1 LLVRFDADT
10 GLRAGELAALRVGRL
25 DLLRGA
31 CEVVESATEVA
42 NELVWGATKTYERR
56 TVRPHAPDDLVFT
69 MPQGGPLR
77 EPKFA
82 GRDLK
87 PAARAAGLP
96 AALRVHDLR
105 HTCASLLIREGASI
119 KAVQHHLGHRSAS
132 ITVDRY
138 GHLFPEELDHLADR
152 LDRLHAEA
160 SVYRR
165 PGGGLRARQ
174 RAWSVTRP
182 CWWRWGD
189 SNSGSRDSATSTR
202 GLV

>member
-1 LLVRFDADT
+1 MHFLTAAQVEQLAAVIAAPYPLLVRFDADT

-56 TVRPHAPDDLVFT
+56 TVRRHAPDDLVFT
-69 MPQGGPLR
+69 MPEGGPLR

-119 KAVQHHLGHRSAS
+119 EAVQHHLGHRSAS
-132 ITVDRY
+132 ITVDRH
-138 GHLFPEELDHLADR
+138 GHLFPELDHLATVSTGCTRR
-152 LDRLHAEA
+152 LACTDALVAA
-160 SVYRR
+160 FGQGKG
-165 PGGGLRARQ
+165 PGR
-174 RAWSVTRP
+174 
-182 CWWRWGD
+182 
-189 SNSGSRDSATSTR
+189 
-202 GLV
+202 

>member
-1 LLVRFDADT
+1 MHFLTAAQVEQLAAVIAAPYPLLVRFDADT

-56 TVRPHAPDDLVFT
+56 TVRRHAPDDLVPT

-82 GRDLK
+82 GRDLR
-87 PAARAAGLP
+87 PPARAAGLP

-105 HTCASLLIREGASI
+105 
-119 KAVQHHLGHRSAS
+119 Q
-132 ITVDRY
+132 
-138 GHLFPEELDHLADR
+138 ELDHLADR

-189 SNSGSRDSATSTR
+189 SNSRVS
-202 GLV
+202 